1 MFWDRVAAPYDL
13 FETIYNGKRYG
24 SEKTKA
30 IMAKALKRYD
40 EIVEENRDDMD
51 TRLNFEIKSV

>member
-1 MFWDRVAAPYDL
+1 MVAHL
-13 FETIYNGKRYG
+13 EKRYG

-40 EIVEENRDDMD
+40 EIVEENRDEPKVYHMHTFISKAGD
-51 TRLNFEIKSV
+51 TGACPVWSG